1 VDFPNHTPRG
11 QVVFTHTHQGL
22 SSDSAW
28 SRGQAWAAYGFAEAA
43 NATHDGKLLA
53 AAEKTA
59 QYALDHLPADGVP
72 WYDFSDE
79 GVFFRNR
86 DSSAAAILAGG
97 LLRLSELTPDRTRA
111 AQYRRDAETIVQSL
125 IDRYL
130 APAGPND
137 GTPPGVFRHGTGTR
151 PSEGMLTYGDYYLFE
166 VLLKLQGQ
174 K

>member
-1 VDFPNHTPRG
+1 M
-11 QVVFTHTHQGL
+11 
-22 SSDSAW
+22 
-28 SRGQAWAAYGFAEAA
+28 YGFAEAA
-43 NATHDGKLLA
+43 QATHDDALLA

-59 QYALDHLPADGVP
+59 QYALDHLPEDGVP
-72 WYDFSDE
+72 WYDFCDE

-97 LLRLSELTPDRTRA
+97 LLRLSELVPDQARA

-130 APAGPND
+130 APVGGED
-137 GTPPGVFRHGTGTR
+137 RTPPGVFRHGTGTR
-151 PSEGMLTYGDYYLFE
+151 PMDGMLTYGDYYLLE
-166 VLLKLQGQ
+166 TLLRLQGQ